1 MASVEQNFVN
11 YSVKNCQ
18 NRFLAKK
25 KILKELLFVSK
36 LIEIA
41 MLKQIQIVV
50 NKTSILASRGTK
62 EVFKTVYRI
71 SSYQIYLMF

>member
-1 MASVEQNFVN
+1 MLSKHLLIVQ
-11 YSVKNCQ
+11 SRIVKIGFWQ
-18 NRFLAKK
+18 KSLF
-25 KILKELLFVSK
+25 LKELVFVSK